1 MVGFPPVAPAVLE
14 GAEGGCWVE
23 AQVMGERGHQGV
35 FLSAAWV
42 LLGGTVADTGTVT
55 RARGLSPGLTSC
67 PGAGRDRSRDAASVG
82 SSKGTFPAG
91 CVKGC

>member
-35 FLSAAWV
+35 LLLLSAAWA

-55 RARGLSPGLTSC
+55 RARGLSLS
-67 PGAGRDRSRDAASVG
+67 GAGRDRSRDAASVG
-82 SSKGTFPAG
+82 SSKGTFPVG